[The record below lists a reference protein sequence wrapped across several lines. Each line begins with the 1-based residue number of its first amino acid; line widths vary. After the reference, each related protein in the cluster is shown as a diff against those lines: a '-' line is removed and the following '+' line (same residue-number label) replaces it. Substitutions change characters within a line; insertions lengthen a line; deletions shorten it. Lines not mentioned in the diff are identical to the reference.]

1 MTSISELEQD
11 IAESRARLDKTID
24 QLQDRMTASGV
35 LDEVLGTARRSGY
48 GTSLDRA
55 ADTLRAHPVPV
66 LLVVAG
72 LGWLAYSMTE
82 AGRRRD
88 LRARARRDLDER
100 LGPRPAVRPV
110 DRDEPEAERRERAE
124 REGAAAA
131 RMAESTRT
139 TSSSAASSSA
149 ASSSASR
156 PTTVGASDLRTGET
170 RSSGNGRAETA
181 TRPYGSERPYGGE
194 RNEPAKA
201 GGIGSVASATSSYAP
216 TSRAGE
222 PPDRGGVAAGAR
234 AIVHAGFGGVRAGA
248 RVGERVMGGDGG
260 LRASDVP
267 PGAVRRPSDPTH
279 AAPEGEA
286 LHRSPAPSPARASP
300 AAPGDTAPGASG
312 TRR

>member
-88 LRARARRDLDER
+88 MRARARRDLEER
-100 LGPRPAVRPV
+100 LGPRPAVRPI
-110 DRDEPEAERRERAE
+110 DRDSPEAERRERAE

-131 RMAESTRT
+131 RMTEPTRT
-139 TSSSAASSSA
+139 PSSSST
-149 ASSSASR
+149 SSSASR
-156 PTTVGASDLRTGET
+156 PTTVGASDLRTGDK
-170 RSSGNGRAETA
+170 RSATGNGRAETA
-181 TRPYGSERPYGGE
+181 TRPYGAERPYGGE

-234 AIVHAGFGGVRAGA
+234 
-248 RVGERVMGGDGG
+248 VGERVMGGDGG
-260 LRASDVP
+260 LRGSDVP
-267 PGAVRRPSDPTH
+267 PGAVRRPGDPTH

>member
-35 LDEVLGTARRSGY
+35 IDEVLGTARRSGY
-48 GTSLDRA
+48 GTTLDRA

-88 LRARARRDLDER
+88 LRARARRDLEER
-100 LGPRPAVRPV
+100 LGPRPAVRPI
-110 DRDEPEAERRERAE
+110 DRDSPQAERRERAE

-131 RMAESTRT
+131 ARTAEMPRA
-139 TSSSAASSSA
+139 SAAT
-149 ASSSASR
+149 SR
-156 PTTVGASDLRTGET
+156 PTTVGASDLRPGET
-170 RSSGNGRAETA
+170 RSVGNG
-181 TRPYGSERPYGGE
+181 
-194 RNEPAKA
+194 
-201 GGIGSVASATSSYAP
+201 TSRP

-222 PPDRGGVAAGAR
+222 PPDRGGVT
-234 AIVHAGFGGVRAGA
+234 AGA

-267 PGAVRRPSDPTH
+267 AGAVRRPPDPTH

-286 LHRSPAPSPARASP
+286 LHRSPAPSPTRASP
-300 AAPGDTAPGASG
+300 AAPSDTAPGASG

>member
-149 ASSSASR
+149 SR

-234 AIVHAGFGGVRAGA
+234 
-248 RVGERVMGGDGG
+248 VGERVMGGDGG

>member
-100 LGPRPAVRPV
+100 LGPRPAVRPI
-110 DRDEPEAERRERAE
+110 DRDDPEFERRERAE
-124 REGAAAA
+124 REGAAAS
-131 RMAESTRT
+131 RMAEPPRT
-139 TSSSAASSSA
+139 ASSSTSSSSTSSSSI
-149 ASSSASR
+149 ASPGASR
-156 PTTVGASDLRTGET
+156 PTTVGASDLRTGDT
-170 RSSGNGRAETA
+170 RSTGNGRGETA
-181 TRPYGSERPYGGE
+181 TRPYGAERPYGGE
-194 RNEPAKA
+194 RNEPSKA
-201 GGIGSVASATSSYAP
+201 GGTGSLASATSSYAP

-234 AIVHAGFGGVRAGA
+234 
-248 RVGERVMGGDGG
+248 VGERVMGGEGS

-267 PGAVRRPSDPTH
+267 PGAVRRPMDPTH

-300 AAPGDTAPGASG
+300 AAHGDTAPGASG